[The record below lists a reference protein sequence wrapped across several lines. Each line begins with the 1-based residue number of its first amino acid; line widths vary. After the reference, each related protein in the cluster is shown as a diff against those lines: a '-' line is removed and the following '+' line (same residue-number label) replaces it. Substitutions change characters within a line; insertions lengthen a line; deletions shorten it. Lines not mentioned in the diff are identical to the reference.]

1 MSDIIKW
8 AESEV
13 EIAKARLKGDGD
25 ENALLS
31 EGYDIALRAYKTIF
45 EGEGEGLSGCGFSFV
60 KGVLKDLLDEQP
72 LTPIADIPEVWNL
85 IHETDEFCEF
95 QCRRRSTLFKKVYKK
110 DNRVTYHDNGRVV
123 CRGEYSPQHAGFTCQ
138 FYNGFISRL
147 IEDKYPITM
156 PYIPTKPYVV
166 KVSDFATNG
175 AVGEFDTM
183 FVKSVIHPNGR
194 VETLNWYFKE
204 TSNGFINIDVNEYL
218 ARYQE
223 YLSHQTTTK
232 PERI

>member
-1 MSDIIKW
+1 MSNVIEW

-13 EIAKARLKGDGD
+13 ELAKSRLKDDDG
-25 ENALLS
+25 ALLA
-31 EGYDIALRAYKTIF
+31 EGYDIALKAYKTIF

-60 KGVLKDLLDEQP
+60 SGVLKDLLDRKP
-72 LTPIADIPEVWNL
+72 LTPIADVPEVWNL
-85 IHETDEFCEF
+85 IRETDEFCEF
-95 QCRRRSTLFKKVYKK
+95 ECSRRSALFKQVYKK
-110 DNRVTYHDNGRVV
+110 DGRVTYHDVDRIV
-123 CRGEYSPQHAGFTCQ
+123 CMGENSPQHAGFTCR

-147 IEDKYPITM
+147 IEDKYPISM
-156 PYIPTKPYVV
+156 PYIPTEPYVV

-183 FVKSVIHPNGR
+183 FVKSVIHPNGK

-204 TSNGFINIDVNEYL
+204 SPDGFINIDEAEYL